1 MLKNVTIILIKCL
14 KMLVHFVLII
24 VKGVFEMEV
33 VNKLSKIIALGIVYI
48 IKIIV
53 YPIFY
58 ITKTIRIFFLMIE
71 KGCFT
76 VLESVSLKEDSEEE
90 KVIDNWDALDFGSDN
105 GYDIAETKMNV

>member
-1 MLKNVTIILIKCL
+1 
-14 KMLVHFVLII
+14 
-24 VKGVFEMEV
+24 MEV
-33 VNKLSKIIALGIVYI
+33 VNKLSKIIAIGIVYI

-76 VLESVSLKEDSEEE
+76 VLDSVSLKENKEDEEAT
-90 KVIDNWDALDFGSDN
+90 DNWNALGFGDNN
-105 GYDIAETKMNV
+105 GYDITETKMNI